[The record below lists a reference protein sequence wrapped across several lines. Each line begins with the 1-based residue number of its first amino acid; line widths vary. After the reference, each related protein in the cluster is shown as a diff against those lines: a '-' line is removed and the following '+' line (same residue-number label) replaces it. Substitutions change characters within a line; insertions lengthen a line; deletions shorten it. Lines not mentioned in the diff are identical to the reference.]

1 MINAEEASAAR
12 DYMSAIEAILFAGG
26 DPIPLGRLA
35 AVLNVAPADAKSY
48 AEALAGE
55 YETQQRGIRVARL
68 GGSYQMCT
76 CERYAEYV
84 KKALEIRRSATLSQA
99 ATEVLAVVAYN
110 QPVTKAFIEQVR
122 GVDCSGVINNLMEKE
137 LIEEA
142 GRLELPGRPIA
153 YRTGYNFL
161 RCFSLSSIDELPPVE
176 SAEDRSED
184 DEERDDGLFGL
195 VEREDAAPEGG
206 GT

>member
-1 MINAEEASAAR
+1 MIRTEENLDAK

-35 AVLNVAPADAKSY
+35 AVLNVAPADARGY
-48 AEALAGE
+48 AEALAEE
-55 YETQQRGIRVARL
+55 YEEQRRGIRIAQL

-84 KKALEIRRSATLSQA
+84 KRALEIRRSATLSQA

-122 GVDCSGVINNLMEKE
+122 GVDCSGVINNLLEKE

-153 YRTGYNFL
+153 YKTGYNFL

-176 SAEDRSED
+176 SAETQPESE
-184 DEERDDGLFGL
+184 EEQDGGLFGL
-195 VEREDAAPEGG
+195 IEEGSDAPEGG